1 MQIFPKMA
9 PSTSVSHPG
18 VFHNMMFMSIKE
30 RMRNDQTFASL
41 ILMGNYDISLMVFAK
56 LTLGFLY

>member
-9 PSTSVSHPG
+9 PFTSVSYPG

-41 ILMGNYDISLMVFAK
+41 ILMGNYDISLMVFA
-56 LTLGFLY
+56 